1 MNLAIRADG
10 EKLFSEPSPKEQA
23 VRSSRWAL
31 LSALSSNIMPPL
43 LTLFLAH
50 LLTPN
55 DYGIVG
61 LSVVLVSLMRL
72 VQQAGLGQALIQRE
86 AGNGDDADAAFW
98 MNLVFAVALY
108 ALLWASAPFIA
119 RYYEEPRTASA
130 LRILG
135 LQLVFC
141 AAGSVQSSL
150 MVRNFSFRPLF
161 YVQIVSSTAPF
172 GVSIPMALN
181 GHGYWALIA
190 GLIAG
195 SFINTALLWAFNS
208 WRPRLRF
215 NLAVARRLMRFGGLV
230 LLESLLAWTSL
241 NLDKII
247 IAKILGMN
255 ALGLYSFAFSI
266 AILAISIPLS
276 GITSLSLPMFSRMQR
291 DLPAFKK
298 TYLDGTRLVAA
309 YALPA
314 GAGLAL
320 LSEPIV
326 RLVCGDTWTGMETIL
341 SVLALYSGLGHLW
354 VLNSDTFKAIGRPD
368 IMPKLYAV
376 QLLVMVPALFVS
388 AHYGLLWFTIT
399 RSLVV
404 CVGALPHTFLAVR
417 IFGVPV
423 NYLCQSCRYE
433 IGATALMSLLLG
445 AVLYF
450 SPFRFS
456 AAINWLVLTFT
467 VVAGALT
474 YLATLFLLDK
484 SFVNSLYAL
493 VKRSIT
499 SGCERT

>member
-1 MNLAIRADG
+1 
-10 EKLFSEPSPKEQA
+10 
-23 VRSSRWAL
+23 
-31 LSALSSNIMPPL
+31 
-43 LTLFLAH
+43 
-50 LLTPN
+50 
-55 DYGIVG
+55 
-61 LSVVLVSLMRL
+61 
-72 VQQAGLGQALIQRE
+72 
-86 AGNGDDADAAFW
+86 
-98 MNLVFAVALY
+98 
-108 ALLWASAPFIA
+108 
-119 RYYEEPRTASA
+119 
-130 LRILG
+130 
-135 LQLVFC
+135 
-141 AAGSVQSSL
+141 
-150 MVRNFSFRPLF
+150 
-161 YVQIVSSTAPF
+161 
-172 GVSIPMALN
+172 MALN
-181 GHGYWALIA
+181 GYGYWALIA
-190 GLIAG
+190 GLVAG

-215 NLAVARRLMRFGGLV
+215 DLAVARRLMRFGGWV

-266 AILAISIPLS
+266 AIMAISIPLS
-276 GITSLSLPMFSRMQR
+276 GITSLSLPMFSRMQH
-291 DLPAFKK
+291 DMPAFKK
-298 TYLDGTRLVAA
+298 TYLEGTRLVAA

-376 QLLVMVPALFVS
+376 QLLVMVPALFAS

-404 CVGALPHTFLAVR
+404 CVGALPHTVLPFASLGSQRTTCANR
-417 IFGVPV
+417 AD
-423 NYLCQSCRYE
+423 YQ

-445 AVLYF
+445 TVLYF

-456 AAINWLVLTFT
+456 VAANWLMLILT

-474 YLATLFLLDK
+474 YLGSLFLLDK
-484 SFVNSLYAL
+484 TFVQSVYSLA
-493 VKRSIT
+493 KRSII
-499 SGCERT
+499 SDCGRP